1 MEEEQQEAF
10 EKADIVEQTAD
21 SIQDLFFRIRGY
33 YAFQIE
39 DELNAAYQAIQDI
52 HSNTRQFRSYTLDA
66 DEQRM
71 VDEIEGFLATYE
83 NETLPKAVQ
92 LVKDNDY
99 DGLRDLARGGAN
111 MSVNRFIS
119 FANDYDFKVKEQ
131 VSQAYDKTKKQTNQY
146 FLVITLLGLA
156 FLLIPVFMVWNVMN
170 RVVRPVEKIT
180 YAADQ
185 YETEGKILF
194 QPLPNKDEIGVLS
207 QAIHKMMERIQTNEQ
222 ELLAQNEELMT
233 QQDEL
238 FNRQTKME
246 YALSEARFSRV
257 RLERY
262 NGLSHLLSFS
272 LDKQEVSDQTSEY
285 LDKIY
290 QADLSV
296 LWLPK
301 SNVRSLKGM
310 SEQFFEEFTSERFA
324 YLKLR
329 LETEPY
335 FVIKREAD
343 YEKGIAE
350 SNTFVYDFVT
360 GICNAE
366 NELSVVS
373 VLSRIGKPFTEDDQ
387 ADLYGL
393 LKRIAIAVDRIEQ
406 YELISHERQLNQ
418 TILDNINEGIRFVSH
433 LDEEDQYNRAL
444 FELLDMEPSFEDGV
458 WPRDQWTAAFL
469 EKVDEPVEYSSFL
482 DRALDPDSRELNHN
496 TYTLELSGASSR
508 VMNVY
513 SVPIVLNDE
522 KVGTIFVHRDITH
535 EHEVDQMKTELVSTV
550 SHELRTPLSSILG
563 FSELLLNKEMDDKR
577 KKRYLDTIHSEASRL
592 TVLINDFL
600 DIQRMESGRQ
610 TYKAEDVQLGELAEQ
625 AVEQLAVQT
634 SAHEI
639 SVQDITCSSTVV
651 ADRDR
656 IQQVFTNLLSNAVK
670 FSPDGGQV
678 KLTLWNQQD
687 SVLVSI
693 SDEGI
698 GIPQADIDHLFE
710 KFYRFDNSFNRKI
723 GGTGLGLSICQEII
737 KDHNGEIWI
746 DSVENEGTTVFFSL
760 PLKQQLPVQPVQPGK
775 PLIIVVED
783 DVNIALL
790 IGEELGEHGF
800 SVVHHSTVGK
810 AFECIQKMKPAAV
823 VIDLLLSENE
833 NGWDLIKYMKDDEKT
848 APIPIIISSSVEQE
862 VHLTEAFD
870 IEHYFTK
877 PYPLQHLSE
886 TIIQNMDRAD
896 GRILYPDPE

>member
-1 MEEEQQEAF
+1 MEEEQQQVF
-10 EKADIVEQTAD
+10 EKAEIVESTAD

-39 DELNAAYQAIQDI
+39 DELNGAYQAIQDI
-52 HSNTRQFRSYTLDA
+52 HSNIRQFKSYTLDA
-66 DEQRM
+66 DEQKM

-83 NETLPKAVQ
+83 HETLPKAVQ
-92 LVKDNDY
+92 FVKVNDY
-99 DGLRDLARGGAN
+99 DGLRDLARSGAI

-119 FANDYDFKVKEQ
+119 FANDYDVKVKEQ

-194 QPLPNKDEIGVLS
+194 QPLPDKDEIGVLS

-222 ELLAQNEELMT
+222 ELLAQNEELIT

-272 LDKQEVSDQTSEY
+272 LDKQEVINQTSGY
-285 LDKIY
+285 LDEIY
-290 QADLSV
+290 QADVSV

-301 SNVRSLKGM
+301 SDVHSFKGITKP
-310 SEQFFEEFTSERFA
+310 FFEEFKSDRFA
-324 YLKLR
+324 YLKFR
-329 LETEPY
+329 LESEPY

-343 YEKGIAE
+343 YEKGIADR
-350 SNTFVYDFVT
+350 TTYVYDFVT
-360 GICNAE
+360 GIYNSAD
-366 NELSVVS
+366 ELSVVS

-418 TILDNINEGIRFVSH
+418 NILDNINEGIRFVSN
-433 LDEEDQYNRAL
+433 LDEDDQYNRAL
-444 FELLDMEPSFEDGV
+444 FNLLQMEPTVDGSD
-458 WPRDQWTAAFL
+458 WPREKWTDAFL
-469 EKVDEPVEYSSFL
+469 QKIDEPERYASFL
-482 DRALDPDSRELNHN
+482 DEALGKENKELIQN
-496 TYTLELSGASSR
+496 TYTLKLSGGSSR

-610 TYKAEDVQLGELAEQ
+610 TYKEEEVRLADLADQ
-625 AVEQLAVQT
+625 TVKQLAVQ
-634 SAHEI
+634 SSSHEI
-639 SVQDITCSSTVV
+639 RMQDNTCSSTII

-656 IQQVFTNLLSNAVK
+656 MIQVFTNLLSNAVK
-670 FSPDGGQV
+670 FSPDGGEV
-678 KLTLWNQQD
+678 KVTLWNEED
-687 SVLVSI
+687 SVIVSI

-698 GIPQADIDHLFE
+698 GIPQADIGHLFE
-710 KFYRFDNSFNRKI
+710 KFYRFDNSFSRKI

-737 KDHNGEIWI
+737 KDHNGKIWV

-760 PLKQQLPVQPVQPGK
+760 PLKQQLPVQSVNPDK
-775 PLIIVVED
+775 PLVMIVED

-790 IGEELGEHGF
+790 IGEELEYHGF
-800 SVVHHSTVGK
+800 SVIHLSTVEK
-810 AFECIQKMKPAAV
+810 AFECAQQMQPAAI
-823 VIDLLLSENE
+823 VIDLLLGEDE
-833 NGWDLIKYMKDDEKT
+833 NGWKLVNLLKEEEKT
-848 APIPIIISSSVEQE
+848 AFIPIIISSSMEQE
-862 VHLTEAFD
+862 AHLTEAFK

-877 PYPLQHLSE
+877 PYPLHNLSE
-886 TIIQNMDRAD
+886 TIIQNIDRAD